1 MNVQTE
7 MQRFAAMDFK
17 KAKGL
22 NTGITQGVNGVNKV
36 LKNLGVEND
45 ELYTVISLSGSAL
58 QVVGGTLGMLQG
70 IKALYGARNAKEEA
84 EAGILTS
91 IKMALGPV
99 GWAEIAIAAGAMAAA
114 GVGMYALVNN
124 IEVGD
129 FDLSTAAGI
138 NNAVNAVG
146 AV

>member
-7 MQRFAAMDFK
+7 MQRFASMDVN

-22 NTGITQGVNGVNKV
+22 NTGITQGLNGVNKV
-36 LKNLGVEND
+36 LTNLGVEND
-45 ELYTVISLSGSAL
+45 ELYKAISVSGSAL
-58 QVVGGTLGMLQG
+58 QVVGGTLGMLQRL
-70 IKALYGARNAKEEA
+70 KALSGARNAKEDA
-84 EAGILTS
+84 EAGILTA

-99 GWAEIAIAAGAMAAA
+99 GWAEIALAAGAMATA
-114 GVGMYALVNN
+114 GVVMYELVNN
-124 IEVGD
+124 YEVGD

-146 AV
+146 AI